1 MDHEADDFYI
11 YLKELKIPWSGKSEI
26 KSKSEKNCSYLKAS
40 WTKWA
45 GRASQEL
52 TRNIWAVPTLAKS
65 SSSSSSY
72 SQAETSVLVLLLL
85 YLFFCV
91 LYCMYFC
98 MQCARKVQFLLKTTI
113 SVFHIMYLQLRVA
126 DCGASAR
133 QVVIRSNFQKYMQT
147 DSFKSQPI
155 LQSNLSCRQFSTKME
170 TKLPLSSCFYRHHMK
185 SIFVGKVFIFNIK
198 YKSTIAM
205 IHQEQF
211 QNLFSCIKVTA
222 EALNWFY
229 RSHTSDHS

>member
-1 MDHEADDFYI
+1 
-11 YLKELKIPWSGKSEI
+11 
-26 KSKSEKNCSYLKAS
+26 
-40 WTKWA
+40 
-45 GRASQEL
+45 
-52 TRNIWAVPTLAKS
+52 
-65 SSSSSSY
+65 
-72 SQAETSVLVLLLL
+72 
-85 YLFFCV
+85 
-91 LYCMYFC
+91 
-98 MQCARKVQFLLKTTI
+98 MQCARKVRFLLMTTI
-113 SVFHIMYLQLRVA
+113 SVFHIMCVRLRVVHSG
-126 DCGASAR
+126 DLAR
-133 QVVIRSNFQKYMQT
+133 HVAKGNNCQKYMQT

-205 IHQEQF
+205 IYQEQF

-229 RSHTSDHS
+229 RTHTSDHS

>member
-72 SQAETSVLVLLLL
+72 SQAKTSVLVLLILC
-85 YLFFCV
+85 LF
-91 LYCMYFC
+91 L
-98 MQCARKVQFLLKTTI
+98 
-113 SVFHIMYLQLRVA
+113 
-126 DCGASAR
+126 
-133 QVVIRSNFQKYMQT
+133 
-147 DSFKSQPI
+147 
-155 LQSNLSCRQFSTKME
+155 
-170 TKLPLSSCFYRHHMK
+170 
-185 SIFVGKVFIFNIK
+185 
-198 YKSTIAM
+198 
-205 IHQEQF
+205 
-211 QNLFSCIKVTA
+211 
-222 EALNWFY
+222 
-229 RSHTSDHS
+229 